1 MKFKHLT
8 YILYICTILDII
20 NIFNNFTYKQE
31 YSALINDTRVF
42 ILIIYWCFVS
52 TKFNEE
58 EKLF

>member
-8 YILYICTILDII
+8 YILYICAILDII